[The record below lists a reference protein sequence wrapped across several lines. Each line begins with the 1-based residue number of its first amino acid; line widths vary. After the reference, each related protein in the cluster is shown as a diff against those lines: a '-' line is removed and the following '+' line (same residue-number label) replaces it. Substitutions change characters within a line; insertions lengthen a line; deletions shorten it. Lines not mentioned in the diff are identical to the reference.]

1 MSEIS
6 SPRPLPPAVPVIRN
20 TATAADMA
28 VRLLQPLEG
37 MLAAGESAKA
47 EVVAIREQAQSFQ
60 LLLKLTLAGG
70 KQATLQAESPRP
82 LARAAH
88 WWSQHCPRL
97 AWRWPCRLA
106 VTSR

>member
-47 EVVAIREQAQSFQ
+47 EVVAIREQA
-60 LLLKLTLAGG
+60 
-70 KQATLQAESPRP
+70 
-82 LARAAH
+82 
-88 WWSQHCPRL
+88 
-97 AWRWPCRLA
+97 
-106 VTSR
+106 

>member
-60 LLLKLTLAGG
+60 LLLKLFGRLN
-70 KQATLQAESPRP
+70 KLQQRRFSSCQ
-82 LARAAH
+82 L
-88 WWSQHCPRL
+88 L
-97 AWRWPCRLA
+97 
-106 VTSR
+106 

>member
-6 SPRPLPPAVPVIRN
+6 SPRPLPPSVPVIRN

-82 LARAAH
+82 LAQGSAR
-88 WWSQHCPRL
+88 WSLHCRIL
-97 AWRWPCRLA
+97 AWRWLCRLA
-106 VTSR
+106 ATSR